1 MTRKAVRL
9 SLAHA
14 FGVIGAVGHHVP
26 QLVMLEQSPEQEQKV
41 ELRVQVE
48 SAQDQQMT
56 RKAVRYSLVLVFGV
70 FGAVG
75 PLALKRV
82 ILVYDQEKDQK
93 EEWRVQGEFA
103 KDLEV
108 IIKFVN

>member
-14 FGVIGAVGHHVP
+14 FGVNGANGHHVP
-26 QLVMLEQSPEQEQKV
+26 QLAMLEQSHEQEPKV

-48 SAQDQQMT
+48 SAKDQQMT

-75 PLALKRV
+75 PLAPKRV
-82 ILVYDQEKDQK
+82 ILVYNQEKDQK
-93 EEWRVQGEFA
+93 VGWRVQGEFA
-103 KDLEV
+103 QDLEV
-108 IIKFVN
+108 IRKFVN